1 MSMQVA
7 HGGPFDKLFWIW
19 LGLLTSVF
27 MFWRL
32 RGWWLKRRPR
42 PPIGVKTKYSRRL
55 VKRLRDRPAKRTR
68 CQGIPKLRHRR
79 RP

>member
-1 MSMQVA
+1 MSTQVA

-27 MFWRL
+27 VFWRL

-42 PPIGVKTKYSRRL
+42 PAMEVKTKYSRRL
-55 VKRLRDRPAKRTR
+55 AKRLRVRQAMRTG
-68 CQGIPKLRHRR
+68 CQDIPKLRPRR